1 MIKRLI
7 KLLDERILDMR
18 LKRAIK
24 KADNMASLT
33 GNKFLVLRWK
43 GDLVVKSKKHLK
55 HAIKTRRLRC
65 SIQQLEEMALYI
77 TK

>member
-7 KLLDERILDMR
+7 KLLDERIYEMR
-18 LKRAIK
+18 LKRAIE
-24 KADNMASLT
+24 KAESMQRET

-43 GDLVVKSKKHLK
+43 NELVVKSKKHLNY
-55 HAIKTRRLRC
+55 AIKTGRLKC

>member
-7 KLLDERILDMR
+7 KLLDERIYEMR
-18 LKRAIK
+18 LKRAIE
-24 KADNMASLT
+24 KAESMQRET

-43 GDLVVKSKKHLK
+43 NELVVKSKKHLK
-55 HAIKTRRLRC
+55 YAIKTGRLKC

>member
-7 KLLDERILDMR
+7 KLLDERILNMR
-18 LKRAIK
+18 LQRAIK

>member
-7 KLLDERILDMR
+7 SYLNERIYDMR
-18 LKRAIK
+18 LTRAIR
-24 KADNMASLT
+24 KADSMQRET

-43 GDLVVKSKKHLK
+43 NELVVKSK
-55 HAIKTRRLRC
+55 
-65 SIQQLEEMALYI
+65 YI

>member
-7 KLLDERILDMR
+7 KLLDERIYEMR
-18 LKRAIK
+18 LKRAIE
-24 KADNMASLT
+24 KAESMQRET

-43 GDLVVKSKKHLK
+43 NELVVKSKKHLK
-55 HAIKTRRLRC
+55 YAIKTSRLKC

>member
-7 KLLDERILDMR
+7 KLLDERIYQMR
-18 LKRAIK
+18 LTRAIR
-24 KADNMASLT
+24 KADSMQRET

-43 GDLVVKSKKHLK
+43 NELVVKSKKHLK
-55 HAIKTRRLRC
+55 YAIKTGRLKC

>member
-7 KLLDERILDMR
+7 KLLDERIYEMR
-18 LKRAIK
+18 LKRAIE
-24 KADNMASLT
+24 KAESMQRET

-43 GDLVVKSKKHLK
+43 NELVVKSKKHLK
-55 HAIKTRRLRC
+55 YAIKTGLLKC
-65 SIQQLEEMALYI
+65 SIQQLEETALNI

>member
-7 KLLDERILDMR
+7 KLLDERIYQMR
-18 LKRAIK
+18 LQRAIA
-24 KADNMASLT
+24 KADNMKALT

-43 GDLVVKSKKHLK
+43 NDLVVKSKKQLK
-55 HAIKTRRLRC
+55 NAIKSHQLKCT
-65 SIQQLEEMALYI
+65 IMQLEEMALYI